1 MEDGLALT
9 LEPSLELVGKD
20 LDRFTGGTEV
30 GTRVV
35 IYDIDDD
42 VGAMS

>member
-1 MEDGLALT
+1 VEDGLALT
-9 LEPSLELVGKD
+9 LEPGLELVGKN

-30 GTRVV
+30 GPRVI

-42 VGAMS
+42 IAE